1 MYYVSERIF
10 CPALVPLQPQSHNT
24 CARSQTS
31 SVFDSKTPG
40 RHHLFEDDC
49 LVYAG
54 GGRAAEDGWCQDY
67 NGGNAEKIRT
77 RVPWATAEKSDG
89 NGDEHD
95 CPDRNK
101 DPARPSIQ
109 ISGKPETPRLGAGR
123 MGKIFST
130 TFSAPDPVQRGE
142 TAGMSPAAGKIKC
155 CGGLR
160 VMSEPPYR
168 WLPSPLAARQPCRVH
183 CMLSLISFTP
193 CTHPGKSGISR
204 TIHPRLRVLVL
215 PLKPVCR
222 RYSPLSSEHCLSL
235 FFSQGLVSGWP
246 SRRKWPP

>member
-1 MYYVSERIF
+1 MCVRARARGGKRIGVYYVSERIF

-77 RVPWATAEKSDG
+77 RVPGATVEKSDG

-168 WLPSPLAARQPCRVH
+168 WASLAPRRTPTLPRTLHAQFDLFHSLHTPWEKRYIPNDPSPSAR
-183 CMLSLISFTP
+183 
-193 CTHPGKSGISR
+193 
-204 TIHPRLRVLVL
+204 PRIATKTRMSPPLTAVL
-215 PLKPVCR
+215 
-222 RYSPLSSEHCLSL
+222 
-235 FFSQGLVSGWP
+235 
-246 SRRKWPP
+246 